1 MRSREEVMENSK
13 NVIKVLLAGALVS
26 TVISCTTA
34 SYIDRAGYGRPT
46 EKADTAAGNVST
58 NGEGK
63 NKADKPGD
71 SAFAFTGDRKT
82 IVEEGSE
89 GNRRPAVRAAK
100 ASPVEAK
107 VDEDDIP
114 FRDLPKITIDEG
126 SLSKRTTV
134 GHDALIEKELKRLLS
149 EFGEDKDEVE
159 TIFLNEVK
167 LYVKAFQ
174 TNDQYR
180 RFMTNSLRRSAR
192 YMPAVK
198 EVFKK
203 RNIPED
209 MAFIAFTESGFNPRA
224 RSHAGALGMWQFM
237 PATARQYSL
246 RVSDK
251 VDERLDP
258 VKSTY
263 AAVEYFH
270 DLIAIFGPRSFL
282 LALAAYNCGEG
293 RIIGCLKKINNPLEE
308 RNFWHIRS
316 CLARETR
323 EYPPKIIAAAVIGSN
338 PEVFGFPRF
347 DGNGESLEIRTAF
360 VNHKSLEDVTPEVR
374 PVSERVARKG
384 KGSAANTAKA
394 EHSGASTK
402 PVKMAKAPPVKAI
415 VYVVKKNNSL
425 AMVADMFRVEK
436 EDIKRWNKI
445 RDNRVVAGQ
454 KLKIYPA
461 SNIELVS
468 YKVRKGDT
476 ITEIC
481 QSFKVRPASLV
492 ATNGLK
498 NGWAIQEGQHLAL
511 YRTAAKKPIIYSVKK
526 GDSLKKIANKFSVSA
541 RDIMRWNNIEEPSVT
556 PKQQLK
562 IYAS

>member
-1 MRSREEVMENSK
+1 MEMKTNP
-13 NVIKVLLAGALVS
+13 IKVLLAGVLVS
-26 TVISCTTA
+26 SIISCSSVSYVGKPGYVRPIEKGGVAVSGAPGDDVTKNKTA
-34 SYIDRAGYGRPT
+34 NP
-46 EKADTAAGNVST
+46 ADTS
-58 NGEGK
+58 
-63 NKADKPGD
+63 
-71 SAFAFTGDRKT
+71 FAFSTDRKA
-82 IVEEGSE
+82 IVEESSDGS
-89 GNRRPAVRAAK
+89 RRTAVRPAKMGPLDANG
-100 ASPVEAK
+100 
-107 VDEDDIP
+107 DEDDTP
-114 FRDLPKITIDEG
+114 FRDLPEIKLDER
-126 SLSKRTTV
+126 SLSKKTTV

-149 EFGEDKDEVE
+149 EFGDDNDEVE

-167 LYVKAFQ
+167 LYVKAYQ

-198 EVFKK
+198 DVFKK
-203 RNIPED
+203 RNIPAD
-209 MAFIAFTESGFNPRA
+209 MAFIAFTESGLNPRA
-224 RSHAGALGMWQFM
+224 RSHAGAVGMWQFM
-237 PATARQYSL
+237 PGTAKPYSL

-251 VDERLDP
+251 TDERLDP

-338 PEVFGFPRF
+338 PEVFGFPKF

-360 VNHKSLEDVTPEVR
+360 ANHKSLEDVTPEVR
-374 PVSERVARKG
+374 SAPEQTVRKG
-384 KGSAANTAKA
+384 KGTNAKM
-394 EHSGASTK
+394 ASSNVAQKAVKAPAPK
-402 PVKMAKAPPVKAI
+402 PV
-415 VYVVKKNNSL
+415 VYVVKKNNNL
-425 AMVADMFRVEK
+425 AAVADMFRVEK

-445 RDNRVVAGQ
+445 KDNRVVAGQ

-468 YKVRKGDT
+468 YKVRRGDT
-476 ITEIC
+476 ITDIC

-498 NGWAIQEGQHLAL
+498 NGWTIQEGQQLAV
-511 YRTAAKKPIIYSVKK
+511 YRTAAKKPIVYSVKK
-526 GDSLKKIANKFSVSA
+526 GESLTAISNKFSVSA
-541 RDIMRWNNIEEPSVT
+541 KDIMRWNNIEGSHLH

-562 IYAS
+562 IYTS